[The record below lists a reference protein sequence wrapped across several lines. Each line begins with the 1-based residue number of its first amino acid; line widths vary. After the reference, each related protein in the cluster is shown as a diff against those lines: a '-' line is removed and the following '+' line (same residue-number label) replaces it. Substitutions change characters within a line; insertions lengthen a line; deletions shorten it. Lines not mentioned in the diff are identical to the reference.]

1 MSYDIYLFKPD
12 DGESVEDAFERLFS
26 EDEDGDESEPS
37 AEREVLKARLAD
49 ALIAANPLL
58 ESFQFDYAAVAKS
71 LKTTEEEARRQ
82 WRHIELNGPE
92 DGNGIQI
99 TIEDGKATVTVPY
112 WHEGDDAKR
121 VFEEIWKY
129 LKVFQTEAG
138 YLAFDPQLECP
149 LDLSK
154 DPDEMIQTYT
164 GFVGTMNT
172 KFVASNESSVSDKPQ
187 PWWKFW

>member
-82 WRHIELNGPE
+82 WRQALMADQLP
-92 DGNGIQI
+92 
-99 TIEDGKATVTVPY
+99 
-112 WHEGDDAKR
+112 
-121 VFEEIWKY
+121 FS
-129 LKVFQTEAG
+129 EARG
-138 YLAFDPQLECP
+138 E
-149 LDLSK
+149 
-154 DPDEMIQTYT
+154 T
-164 GFVGTMNT
+164 GWC
-172 KFVASNESSVSDKPQ
+172 DR
-187 PWWKFW
+187 